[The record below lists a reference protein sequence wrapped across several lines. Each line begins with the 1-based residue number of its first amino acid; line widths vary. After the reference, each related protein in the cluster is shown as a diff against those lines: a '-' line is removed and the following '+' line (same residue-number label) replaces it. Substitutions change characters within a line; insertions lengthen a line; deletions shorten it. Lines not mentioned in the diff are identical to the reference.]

1 MWREESTAITRRS
14 QYPIFS
20 LCCNQG
26 NITLAE
32 VREPPEFL
40 KRLLQSNDEDGHH
53 FLQCIRTYNALFCF
67 TSMGG
72 KVDHSINNGGAV
84 YIYSI
89 GGQIFHRIGSLIPPE
104 GQLPKFGQLYIHDT
118 ENEVSHRMNSFTATT
133 NHNRIRET
141 IVEELGHMLD
151 EHNNLV
157 KAFRYARNRLNAG
170 DVTSVK
176 LRLLAARTMD
186 GREYDLPT
194 VDELAGLIVDETGD
208 NYYQPDIIV
217 EHQSAELQRLHFS
230 HPSLMALQY
239 PMLFPYG
246 EDGWHGC
253 IYQHGN
259 AESPKTLSQCDF
271 YAYRIQTRMHESTHL
286 LLAGKLF
293 QQYVVNAYAFVE
305 AERLEWM
312 RNNQTKL
319 RAHYMTGLV
328 DAYMRGDTNLNHS
341 GKRVILASSLTG
353 SPRHK
358 YENFQDA
365 TAICR
370 WGGYPDL
377 FITFTCN
384 SQWPEIDMM
393 VNSIRDTEQRDPIK
407 FYCVVVEAIEFQKR
421 GLPHAHMLLF
431 LAPEDKIHGTSH
443 IDSII
448 SAEIPDPVTDPLCY
462 KVVEKFM
469 LHGPCGRVCLQGP
482 SRTRGKCSKH
492 FPKPFSAETTID
504 EDGYPRYRRRED
516 DRWIMKNNV
525 QLDNRFVVPYNRYL
539 LLRFNAHINVEFCNK
554 SRAIKYLFK
563 YINKPPDRA
572 KAAVVG
578 SNIDEIK
585 AFMDCR
591 YITPGEACWRLFK
604 FELYANSPAVRR
616 LSYHL
621 PGEQIVYS
629 RESSS
634 IEGLLE
640 SELSQTSMLIEWMK
654 MNVDSPHARQYT
666 YVEFPQHYVWI
677 SQAKKWRLRKRGISI
692 ARLYY
697 CHPSSKDRF
706 YLRMLLHVVK
716 GCTSF
721 DDIKTVNGIVYKSFK
736 DACGA
741 YGFLSDDGEWN
752 QCLQEVANTASA
764 RQMRTLFATMLMYCE
779 VSSIESLWEK
789 NWELL
794 SDDILYMQR
803 KKLNLPELQ
812 LSNQDIQHLCL
823 IELEKILR
831 KFGRSLTDF
840 SGFPDLETSELS
852 DMSNSLLAEE
862 MNYDRETLASQL
874 QTEMPKLNAEQRY
887 AFDQIT
893 DSVYNNKSQLFFIEG
908 FGGTGKTFL
917 WKVISMNLRAEKK
930 VVLCVA
936 TSGIAAL
943 LMTGGR
949 TAHSRFHI
957 PIDCDSTSTCHIQ
970 LQSPLADLIR
980 DTSLIIWDEAPMA
993 HKHCI
998 EALDRTLRDV
1008 LNNDDLPFGGL
1019 TMVFGGDFRQIL
1031 PVIPKAT
1038 RTETVNSSIKRSYLW
1053 PHFTVIQLHQNMRLK
1068 HDGCNQEELREI
1080 ENFSKW
1086 LLDIGDGKNSS
1097 ILGDSEI
1104 QIPYELRVQKEVDP
1118 IADIVHST
1126 YPDILQN
1133 YSDPSYLAK
1142 RAVLAPLH
1150 DTVSL
1155 TNEYMLNLFPGREK
1169 CYYSS
1174 DSIQYEA
1181 ANQSEI
1187 EAEFPPEF
1195 LNSLRIGN
1203 FPDHELKLKVGV
1215 PVILLRNIDQSMG
1228 LCNGTRAIVR
1238 TLGTWSIEI
1247 EIITGS
1253 NIGDRVYLPRMTL
1266 SNKQK
1271 SLNFTLLRRQYPLA
1285 LSFAMTI
1292 NKSQG
1297 QTLQNVG
1304 LCLKKQ
1310 VFTHGQLYV
1319 ALSRVTTKDGLK
1331 IISCDDADDE
1341 KSCMKNIVFQEIFN

>member
-1 MWREESTAITRRS
+1 
-14 QYPIFS
+14 
-20 LCCNQG
+20 
-26 NITLAE
+26 
-32 VREPPEFL
+32 
-40 KRLLQSNDEDGHH
+40 
-53 FLQCIRTYNALFCF
+53 
-67 TSMGG
+67 
-72 KVDHSINNGGAV
+72 
-84 YIYSI
+84 
-89 GGQIFHRIGSLIPPE
+89 
-104 GQLPKFGQLYIHDT
+104 
-118 ENEVSHRMNSFTATT
+118 
-133 NHNRIRET
+133 
-141 IVEELGHMLD
+141 
-151 EHNNLV
+151 
-157 KAFRYARNRLNAG
+157 
-170 DVTSVK
+170 
-176 LRLLAARTMD
+176 
-186 GREYDLPT
+186 
-194 VDELAGLIVDETGD
+194 
-208 NYYQPDIIV
+208 
-217 EHQSAELQRLHFS
+217 
-230 HPSLMALQY
+230 
-239 PMLFPYG
+239 
-246 EDGWHGC
+246 
-253 IYQHGN
+253 
-259 AESPKTLSQCDF
+259 
-271 YAYRIQTRMHESTHL
+271 
-286 LLAGKLF
+286 
-293 QQYVVNAYAFVE
+293 
-305 AERLEWM
+305 
-312 RNNQTKL
+312 
-319 RAHYMTGLV
+319 
-328 DAYMRGDTNLNHS
+328 
-341 GKRVILASSLTG
+341 
-353 SPRHK
+353 
-358 YENFQDA
+358 
-365 TAICR
+365 
-370 WGGYPDL
+370 
-377 FITFTCN
+377 
-384 SQWPEIDMM
+384 
-393 VNSIRDTEQRDPIK
+393 
-407 FYCVVVEAIEFQKR
+407 
-421 GLPHAHMLLF
+421 
-431 LAPEDKIHGTSH
+431 
-443 IDSII
+443 
-448 SAEIPDPVTDPLCY
+448 
-462 KVVEKFM
+462 M

-572 KAAVVG
+572 KAAV
-578 SNIDEIK
+578 
-585 AFMDCR
+585 
-591 YITPGEACWRLFK
+591 
-604 FELYANSPAVRR
+604 
-616 LSYHL
+616 
-621 PGEQIVYS
+621 
-629 RESSS
+629 
-634 IEGLLE
+634 GLLE

-764 RQMRTLFATMLMYCE
+764 RQMRTLFATML
-779 VSSIESLWEK
+779 I
-789 NWELL
+789 
-794 SDDILYMQR
+794 
-803 KKLNLPELQ
+803 
-812 LSNQDIQHLCL
+812 
-823 IELEKILR
+823 
-831 KFGRSLTDF
+831 
-840 SGFPDLETSELS
+840 
-852 DMSNSLLAEE
+852 
-862 MNYDRETLASQL
+862 
-874 QTEMPKLNAEQRY
+874 
-887 AFDQIT
+887 
-893 DSVYNNKSQLFFIEG
+893 
-908 FGGTGKTFL
+908 
-917 WKVISMNLRAEKK
+917 AEKK

-1008 LNNDDLPFGGL
+1008 L
-1019 TMVFGGDFRQIL
+1019 
-1031 PVIPKAT
+1031 K
-1038 RTETVNSSIKRSYLW
+1038 
-1053 PHFTVIQLHQNMRLK
+1053 
-1068 HDGCNQEELREI
+1068 
-1080 ENFSKW
+1080 
-1086 LLDIGDGKNSS
+1086 
-1097 ILGDSEI
+1097 
-1104 QIPYELRVQKEVDP
+1104 
-1118 IADIVHST
+1118 
-1126 YPDILQN
+1126 
-1133 YSDPSYLAK
+1133 
-1142 RAVLAPLH
+1142 
-1150 DTVSL
+1150 
-1155 TNEYMLNLFPGREK
+1155 EK

>member
-1 MWREESTAITRRS
+1 
-14 QYPIFS
+14 
-20 LCCNQG
+20 
-26 NITLAE
+26 
-32 VREPPEFL
+32 
-40 KRLLQSNDEDGHH
+40 
-53 FLQCIRTYNALFCF
+53 
-67 TSMGG
+67 
-72 KVDHSINNGGAV
+72 
-84 YIYSI
+84 
-89 GGQIFHRIGSLIPPE
+89 
-104 GQLPKFGQLYIHDT
+104 
-118 ENEVSHRMNSFTATT
+118 MNSFTATQS
-133 NHNRIRET
+133 HNRIRET
-141 IVEELGHMLD
+141 IVQELGNMLD

-170 DVTSVK
+170 DVTTVK
-176 LRLLAARTMD
+176 LRLLAARTTD
-186 GREYDLPT
+186 GREYDLPAF
-194 VDELAGLIVDETGD
+194 DELAALIVDETGD
-208 NYYQPDIIV
+208 NYHQPDIIV
-217 EHQSAELQRLHFS
+217 DHQSDGLQRVHFG
-230 HPSLMALQY
+230 HPSIMALQY
-239 PMLFPYG
+239 PLLFPYG
-246 EDGWHGC
+246 EDGWHGN
-253 IYQHGN
+253 IFQQGN
-259 AESPKTLSQCDF
+259 LESAKTVSQCDF
-271 YAYRIQTRMHESTHL
+271 YAYRIQTRMQESTHL
-286 LLAGKLF
+286 LLSGKLF

-305 AERLEWM
+305 AERLDWI

-319 RAHYMTGLV
+319 RAHYRNGLV

-341 GKRVILASSLTG
+341 GKKVILASSVTG

-365 TAICR
+365 MAICR
-370 WGGYPDL
+370 SVGYPDL
-377 FITFTCN
+377 FVTFTCN
-384 SQWPEIDMM
+384 SKWPEIDLM
-393 VNSIRDTEQRDPIK
+393 VNLIRDTERRDPNRADAIARVFKLKLTQLVFEIK
-407 FYCVVVEAIEFQKR
+407 SKSIFGNVVAFVEAVEFQKR

-431 LAPEDKIHGTSH
+431 LAPEDKLYGTSQ
-443 IDSII
+443 IDSVI
-448 SAEIPDPVTDPLCY
+448 SAEIPDPLIDPLCY
-462 KVVEKFM
+462 EAVQKFM
-469 LHGPCGRVCLQGP
+469 LHGPCGPMCLQTP
-482 SRTRGKCSKH
+482 PTTTGKCKKH

-504 EDGYPRYRRRED
+504 EDGYPRYRRRET

-525 QLDNRFVVPYNRYL
+525 KLDNRFVVPYNRYL
-539 LLRFNAHINVEFCNK
+539 LLRFDAHINVEFCNK

-572 KAAVVG
+572 KAAVIG
-578 SNIDEIK
+578 NQIDEIK

-604 FELYANSPAVRR
+604 FDLYANSPAVRR

-629 RESSS
+629 NENSS
-634 IEGLLE
+634 IDRLLD
-640 SELSQTSMLIEWMK
+640 SELAQTSMLLEWMRT
-654 MNVDSPHARQYT
+654 NGNSPHARQYT
-666 YVEFPQHYVWI
+666 FVEFPQHYVWI
-677 SQAKKWRLRKRGISI
+677 STAKQWRLRKRGTSI

-697 CHPSSKDRF
+697 CHPSSNERF

-721 DDIKTVNGIVYKSFK
+721 DDIKTVNGVVYESFK
-736 DACGA
+736 DACRA

-764 RQMRTLFATMLMYCE
+764 RQM
-779 VSSIESLWEK
+779 
-789 NWELL
+789 
-794 SDDILYMQR
+794 DILYLRRQE
-803 KKLNLPELQ
+803 LNLPQLQ
-812 LSNQDIQHLCL
+812 LSIQDIQLLCL
-823 IELEKILR
+823 VEVEKILR
-831 KFGRSLTDF
+831 RFGRSLTDF
-840 SGFPDLETSELS
+840 SGFSDFDTSNLT
-852 DMSNSLLAEE
+852 DTSNTLLAEE
-862 MNYDRETLASQL
+862 MNYDRDALASQL
-874 QTEMPKLNAEQRY
+874 PTELSKLNAEQKH

-893 DSVYNNKSQLFFIEG
+893 YSVYNNKGQLFFIEG

-970 LQSPLADLIR
+970 HQSPVADLIR
-980 DTSLIIWDEAPMA
+980 NTSLIIWDEAPMA

-1008 LNNDDLPFGGL
+1008 LNCDELPFGGL

-1031 PVIPKAT
+1031 PVIPKST
-1038 RTETVNSSIKRSYLW
+1038 RTETVNSSLKRSYLW
-1053 PHFTVIQLHQNMRLK
+1053 PHFIVIQLHQNMRLK
-1068 HDGCNQEELREI
+1068 QAGCSQVELAEI
-1080 ENFSKW
+1080 ESFSNW
-1086 LLDIGDGKNSS
+1086 LLDIGEGKNSS
-1097 ILGDSEI
+1097 IWGDSEI
-1104 QIPYELRVQKEVDP
+1104 EIPYDLRVQREDDP
-1118 IADIVHST
+1118 VADIVKST
-1126 YPDILQN
+1126 YPNILQHF
-1133 YSDPSYLAK
+1133 SDPIYLATH
-1142 RAVLAPLH
+1142 AVLAPLH

-1155 TNEYMLNLFPGREK
+1155 INDYMLKLFPGEEE

-1174 DSIQYEA
+1174 DSIQFEA
-1181 ANQSEI
+1181 ANQAEI
-1187 EAEFPPEF
+1187 EAEYPPEF

-1238 TLGTWSIEI
+1238 TLGTWSIEV
-1247 EIITGS
+1247 EIITGT
-1253 NIGDRVYLPRMTL
+1253 NIGDRVYLPRLTL

-1319 ALSRVTTKDGLK
+1319 ALSRVTAKAGLK
-1331 IISCDDADDE
+1331 IISCDDANNE
-1341 KSCMKNIVFQEIFN
+1341 KSCMKNVVFQEIFD

>member
-1 MWREESTAITRRS
+1 
-14 QYPIFS
+14 
-20 LCCNQG
+20 
-26 NITLAE
+26 
-32 VREPPEFL
+32 
-40 KRLLQSNDEDGHH
+40 
-53 FLQCIRTYNALFCF
+53 
-67 TSMGG
+67 
-72 KVDHSINNGGAV
+72 
-84 YIYSI
+84 
-89 GGQIFHRIGSLIPPE
+89 
-104 GQLPKFGQLYIHDT
+104 
-118 ENEVSHRMNSFTATT
+118 
-133 NHNRIRET
+133 
-141 IVEELGHMLD
+141 
-151 EHNNLV
+151 
-157 KAFRYARNRLNAG
+157 
-170 DVTSVK
+170 
-176 LRLLAARTMD
+176 
-186 GREYDLPT
+186 
-194 VDELAGLIVDETGD
+194 
-208 NYYQPDIIV
+208 
-217 EHQSAELQRLHFS
+217 
-230 HPSLMALQY
+230 
-239 PMLFPYG
+239 
-246 EDGWHGC
+246 
-253 IYQHGN
+253 
-259 AESPKTLSQCDF
+259 
-271 YAYRIQTRMHESTHL
+271 
-286 LLAGKLF
+286 
-293 QQYVVNAYAFVE
+293 
-305 AERLEWM
+305 
-312 RNNQTKL
+312 
-319 RAHYMTGLV
+319 
-328 DAYMRGDTNLNHS
+328 
-341 GKRVILASSLTG
+341 
-353 SPRHK
+353 
-358 YENFQDA
+358 
-365 TAICR
+365 
-370 WGGYPDL
+370 
-377 FITFTCN
+377 
-384 SQWPEIDMM
+384 
-393 VNSIRDTEQRDPIK
+393 
-407 FYCVVVEAIEFQKR
+407 
-421 GLPHAHMLLF
+421 
-431 LAPEDKIHGTSH
+431 
-443 IDSII
+443 
-448 SAEIPDPVTDPLCY
+448 
-462 KVVEKFM
+462 
-469 LHGPCGRVCLQGP
+469 
-482 SRTRGKCSKH
+482 
-492 FPKPFSAETTID
+492 
-504 EDGYPRYRRRED
+504 
-516 DRWIMKNNV
+516 MKNNV

-572 KAAVVG
+572 KA
-578 SNIDEIK
+578 
-585 AFMDCR
+585 
-591 YITPGEACWRLFK
+591 
-604 FELYANSPAVRR
+604 
-616 LSYHL
+616 
-621 PGEQIVYS
+621 
-629 RESSS
+629 
-634 IEGLLE
+634 
-640 SELSQTSMLIEWMK
+640 ELSQTSMLIEWMK

-957 PIDCDSTSTCHIQ
+957 PIDCDSTS
-970 LQSPLADLIR
+970 SPLADLIR

>member
-1 MWREESTAITRRS
+1 
-14 QYPIFS
+14 
-20 LCCNQG
+20 
-26 NITLAE
+26 
-32 VREPPEFL
+32 
-40 KRLLQSNDEDGHH
+40 
-53 FLQCIRTYNALFCF
+53 
-67 TSMGG
+67 
-72 KVDHSINNGGAV
+72 
-84 YIYSI
+84 
-89 GGQIFHRIGSLIPPE
+89 
-104 GQLPKFGQLYIHDT
+104 
-118 ENEVSHRMNSFTATT
+118 
-133 NHNRIRET
+133 
-141 IVEELGHMLD
+141 MLD

-259 AESPKTLSQCDF
+259 AESPKTLS
-271 YAYRIQTRMHESTHL
+271 H
-286 LLAGKLF
+286 
-293 QQYVVNAYAFVE
+293 
-305 AERLEWM
+305 
-312 RNNQTKL
+312 
-319 RAHYMTGLV
+319 
-328 DAYMRGDTNLNHS
+328 
-341 GKRVILASSLTG
+341 
-353 SPRHK
+353 
-358 YENFQDA
+358 
-365 TAICR
+365 
-370 WGGYPDL
+370 
-377 FITFTCN
+377 
-384 SQWPEIDMM
+384 
-393 VNSIRDTEQRDPIK
+393 
-407 FYCVVVEAIEFQKR
+407 
-421 GLPHAHMLLF
+421 
-431 LAPEDKIHGTSH
+431 
-443 IDSII
+443 
-448 SAEIPDPVTDPLCY
+448 
-462 KVVEKFM
+462 
-469 LHGPCGRVCLQGP
+469 
-482 SRTRGKCSKH
+482 
-492 FPKPFSAETTID
+492 
-504 EDGYPRYRRRED
+504 
-516 DRWIMKNNV
+516 
-525 QLDNRFVVPYNRYL
+525 
-539 LLRFNAHINVEFCNK
+539 AHINVEFCNK

-563 YINKPPDRA
+563 YINKPR
-572 KAAVVG
+572 
-578 SNIDEIK
+578 NIDEIK

>member
-1 MWREESTAITRRS
+1 
-14 QYPIFS
+14 
-20 LCCNQG
+20 
-26 NITLAE
+26 
-32 VREPPEFL
+32 
-40 KRLLQSNDEDGHH
+40 
-53 FLQCIRTYNALFCF
+53 
-67 TSMGG
+67 
-72 KVDHSINNGGAV
+72 
-84 YIYSI
+84 
-89 GGQIFHRIGSLIPPE
+89 
-104 GQLPKFGQLYIHDT
+104 
-118 ENEVSHRMNSFTATT
+118 
-133 NHNRIRET
+133 
-141 IVEELGHMLD
+141 
-151 EHNNLV
+151 
-157 KAFRYARNRLNAG
+157 
-170 DVTSVK
+170 
-176 LRLLAARTMD
+176 
-186 GREYDLPT
+186 
-194 VDELAGLIVDETGD
+194 
-208 NYYQPDIIV
+208 
-217 EHQSAELQRLHFS
+217 
-230 HPSLMALQY
+230 MALQY

-328 DAYMRGDTNLNHS
+328 DAYMR
-341 GKRVILASSLTG
+341 ASSLTG

-384 SQWPEIDMM
+384 SQWPEIDM
-393 VNSIRDTEQRDPIK
+393 
-407 FYCVVVEAIEFQKR
+407 
-421 GLPHAHMLLF
+421 AHMLLF

-563 YINKPPDRA
+563 YINKPPD
-572 KAAVVG
+572 
-578 SNIDEIK
+578 
-585 AFMDCR
+585 
-591 YITPGEACWRLFK
+591 
-604 FELYANSPAVRR
+604 
-616 LSYHL
+616 
-621 PGEQIVYS
+621 Q
-629 RESSS
+629 SSS

>member
-393 VNSIRDTEQRDPIK
+393 VNSIRDTEQRDPNRADVIARVFKMKLNQLVYEIK
-407 FYCVVVEAIEFQKR
+407 SNGIFGKYIAFVEAIEFQKR

-764 RQMRTLFATMLMYCE
+764 RQM
-779 VSSIESLWEK
+779 
-789 NWELL
+789 
-794 SDDILYMQR
+794 DILYMQR

>member
-1 MWREESTAITRRS
+1 
-14 QYPIFS
+14 
-20 LCCNQG
+20 
-26 NITLAE
+26 
-32 VREPPEFL
+32 
-40 KRLLQSNDEDGHH
+40 
-53 FLQCIRTYNALFCF
+53 
-67 TSMGG
+67 
-72 KVDHSINNGGAV
+72 
-84 YIYSI
+84 
-89 GGQIFHRIGSLIPPE
+89 
-104 GQLPKFGQLYIHDT
+104 
-118 ENEVSHRMNSFTATT
+118 
-133 NHNRIRET
+133 
-141 IVEELGHMLD
+141 
-151 EHNNLV
+151 
-157 KAFRYARNRLNAG
+157 
-170 DVTSVK
+170 
-176 LRLLAARTMD
+176 
-186 GREYDLPT
+186 
-194 VDELAGLIVDETGD
+194 
-208 NYYQPDIIV
+208 
-217 EHQSAELQRLHFS
+217 
-230 HPSLMALQY
+230 
-239 PMLFPYG
+239 
-246 EDGWHGC
+246 
-253 IYQHGN
+253 
-259 AESPKTLSQCDF
+259 
-271 YAYRIQTRMHESTHL
+271 
-286 LLAGKLF
+286 
-293 QQYVVNAYAFVE
+293 
-305 AERLEWM
+305 
-312 RNNQTKL
+312 
-319 RAHYMTGLV
+319 
-328 DAYMRGDTNLNHS
+328 
-341 GKRVILASSLTG
+341 
-353 SPRHK
+353 
-358 YENFQDA
+358 
-365 TAICR
+365 
-370 WGGYPDL
+370 
-377 FITFTCN
+377 
-384 SQWPEIDMM
+384 
-393 VNSIRDTEQRDPIK
+393 
-407 FYCVVVEAIEFQKR
+407 
-421 GLPHAHMLLF
+421 MLLF

-539 LLRFNAHINVEFCNK
+539 LLRFNAHIN
-554 SRAIKYLFK
+554 YLFK

-572 KAAVVG
+572 KAAVVT

-764 RQMRTLFATMLMYCE
+764 RQ
-779 VSSIESLWEK
+779 
-789 NWELL
+789 
-794 SDDILYMQR
+794 
-803 KKLNLPELQ
+803 
-812 LSNQDIQHLCL
+812 
-823 IELEKILR
+823 
-831 KFGRSLTDF
+831 
-840 SGFPDLETSELS
+840 LS

-1118 IADIVHST
+1118 IADIV
-1126 YPDILQN
+1126 
-1133 YSDPSYLAK
+1133 DPSYLAK

>member
-1 MWREESTAITRRS
+1 
-14 QYPIFS
+14 
-20 LCCNQG
+20 
-26 NITLAE
+26 
-32 VREPPEFL
+32 
-40 KRLLQSNDEDGHH
+40 
-53 FLQCIRTYNALFCF
+53 
-67 TSMGG
+67 
-72 KVDHSINNGGAV
+72 
-84 YIYSI
+84 
-89 GGQIFHRIGSLIPPE
+89 
-104 GQLPKFGQLYIHDT
+104 
-118 ENEVSHRMNSFTATT
+118 MNSFTATQS
-133 NHNRIRET
+133 HNRIRET
-141 IVEELGHMLD
+141 IVQELGNMLD

-170 DVTSVK
+170 DVTTVK
-176 LRLLAARTMD
+176 LRLLAARTTD
-186 GREYDLPT
+186 GREYDLPAF
-194 VDELAGLIVDETGD
+194 DELAALIVDETGD
-208 NYYQPDIIV
+208 NYHQPDIIV
-217 EHQSAELQRLHFS
+217 DHQSDGLQRVHFG
-230 HPSLMALQY
+230 HPSIMALQY
-239 PMLFPYG
+239 PLLFPYG
-246 EDGWHGC
+246 EDGWHGN
-253 IYQHGN
+253 IFQQGN
-259 AESPKTLSQCDF
+259 LESAKTVSQCDF
-271 YAYRIQTRMHESTHL
+271 YAYRIQTRMQESTHL
-286 LLAGKLF
+286 LLSGKLF

-305 AERLEWM
+305 AERLDWI

-319 RAHYMTGLV
+319 RAHYRNGLV

-341 GKRVILASSLTG
+341 GKKVILASSVTG

-365 TAICR
+365 MAICR
-370 WGGYPDL
+370 SVGYPEADAIARVFKL
-377 FITFTCN
+377 KLTQLVF
-384 SQWPEIDMM
+384 EIKSK
-393 VNSIRDTEQRDPIK
+393 SI
-407 FYCVVVEAIEFQKR
+407 FGNVVAFVEAVEFQKR

-431 LAPEDKIHGTSH
+431 LAPEDKLYGTSQ
-443 IDSII
+443 IDSVI
-448 SAEIPDPVTDPLCY
+448 SAEIPDPLIDPLCY
-462 KVVEKFM
+462 EAVQKFM
-469 LHGPCGRVCLQGP
+469 LHGPCGPMCLQTP
-482 SRTRGKCSKH
+482 PTTTGKCKKH

-504 EDGYPRYRRRED
+504 EDGYPRYRRRET

-525 QLDNRFVVPYNRYL
+525 KLDNRFVVPYNRYL
-539 LLRFNAHINVEFCNK
+539 LLRFDAHINVEFCNK

-572 KAAVVG
+572 KAA
-578 SNIDEIK
+578 
-585 AFMDCR
+585 
-591 YITPGEACWRLFK
+591 
-604 FELYANSPAVRR
+604 
-616 LSYHL
+616 
-621 PGEQIVYS
+621 
-629 RESSS
+629 
-634 IEGLLE
+634 
-640 SELSQTSMLIEWMK
+640 
-654 MNVDSPHARQYT
+654 RQYT
-666 YVEFPQHYVWI
+666 FVEFPQHYVWI
-677 SQAKKWRLRKRGISI
+677 STAKQWRLRKRGTSI

-697 CHPSSKDRF
+697 CHPSSNERF

-721 DDIKTVNGIVYKSFK
+721 DDIKTVN
-736 DACGA
+736 A

-764 RQMRTLFATMLMYCE
+764 RQMRTLFATIIMHCE

-794 SDDILYMQR
+794 SDDILYLRRQE
-803 KKLNLPELQ
+803 LNLPQLQ
-812 LSNQDIQHLCL
+812 LSIQDIQLLCL
-823 IELEKILR
+823 VEVEKILR
-831 KFGRSLTDF
+831 RFGRSLTDF
-840 SGFPDLETSELS
+840 SGFSDFDTSNLT
-852 DMSNSLLAEE
+852 DTSNTLLAEE
-862 MNYDRETLASQL
+862 MNYDRDALASQL
-874 QTEMPKLNAEQRY
+874 PTELSKLNAEQKH

-893 DSVYNNKSQLFFIEG
+893 YSVYNNKGQLFFIEG

-970 LQSPLADLIR
+970 HQSPVADLIR
-980 DTSLIIWDEAPMA
+980 NTSLIIWDEAPMA

-1008 LNNDDLPFGGL
+1008 LNCDELPFGGL

-1031 PVIPKAT
+1031 PVIPKST
-1038 RTETVNSSIKRSYLW
+1038 RTETVNSSLKRSYLW
-1053 PHFTVIQLHQNMRLK
+1053 PHFIVIQLHQNMRLK
-1068 HDGCNQEELREI
+1068 QAGCSQVELAEI
-1080 ENFSKW
+1080 ESFSNW
-1086 LLDIGDGKNSS
+1086 LLDIGEGKNSS
-1097 ILGDSEI
+1097 IWGDSEI
-1104 QIPYELRVQKEVDP
+1104 EIPYDLRVQREDDP
-1118 IADIVHST
+1118 VADIVKST
-1126 YPDILQN
+1126 YPNILQHF
-1133 YSDPSYLAK
+1133 SDPIYLATH
-1142 RAVLAPLH
+1142 AVLAPLH

-1155 TNEYMLNLFPGREK
+1155 INDYMLKLFPGEEE

-1174 DSIQYEA
+1174 DSIQFEA
-1181 ANQSEI
+1181 ANQAEI
-1187 EAEFPPEF
+1187 EAEYPPEF

-1238 TLGTWSIEI
+1238 TLGTWSIEV
-1247 EIITGS
+1247 EIITGT
-1253 NIGDRVYLPRMTL
+1253 NIGDRVYLPRLTL

-1319 ALSRVTTKDGLK
+1319 ALSRVTAKAGLK
-1331 IISCDDADDE
+1331 IISCDDANNE
-1341 KSCMKNIVFQEIFN
+1341 KSCMKNVVFQEIFD